1 MVLAG
6 REAAAGP
13 VLADLGSVSVAAIT
27 PPAGDA
33 EERSRPRGGT
43 RSLALPGLYYLLA
56 AFAVTMRLWRDP
68 ASLIVAANPYDGD
81 QFTWFFRYDAA
92 AIAHL
97 HLPALVTA
105 GMNAPQ
111 GVNLMWNTPMMLAGV
126 LLAPVTLVAGPQ
138 VSLTALMTL
147 GFAGSALAMCF
158 VLRRWDASMTAA
170 AAGGLVYG
178 FSPALVQSA
187 QGHYDLQFAVLPP
200 LIVHA
205 TVRLA
210 TGRCGTGPRSAARS
224 GAWLGL
230 LTAAQIFL
238 NEELLFYSAVAAA
251 VVLAVLAASR
261 PPAAAWRLGAVT
273 TGTVTAVA
281 VTAVLA
287 GYPLWVQFLGPLRQ
301 HGSPFT
307 MDFYKNDLAGFVLPS
322 SAMLLHSRGSAAF
335 AAAFQGKLPEYLA
348 YLGWPMLIV
357 LAATAMWFWRL
368 LTIRAAAVTFAVLE
382 VLSLGGTLLADG
394 HEHAWFALPWY
405 WLQSLPVTGSAIPDR
420 FSIIADGAAAA
431 TAAFGLDAARERWPG
446 TRHPAHSARRPAGRW
461 AIPLVALAA
470 IAPIV
475 PRPLPTGSGS
485 PVPAG
490 WTAVFTALRL
500 PAGARVLVV
509 PIAESS
515 FTEPLR
521 WQADTGVPSSMIGG
535 YFMGPNRSGKAATDG
550 SGLSPAALYL
560 NLLWARSPAGSTGS
574 AGSREAVRVPSYPQM
589 KAQIAAWDPAA
600 IVAVA
605 SVQSRLGHYLTGL
618 LGPPTVRAGAVL
630 GWRLGAALAVAARHA
645 VTGRS

>member
-1 MVLAG
+1 MVLAI
-6 REAAAGP
+6 REVAAGQL
-13 VLADLGSVSVAAIT
+13 LADRGSVSIVAIT
-27 PPAGDA
+27 PSAAVTAGRA
-33 EERSRPRGGT
+33 RPRGGMW
-43 RSLALPGLYYLLA
+43 SLGLAGLYYLLA

-68 ASLIVAANPYDGD
+68 ASRMVAANPYDGD
-81 QFTWFFRYDAA
+81 QFTWFFRYDATA
-92 AIAHL
+92 VAHL

-126 LLAPVTLVAGPQ
+126 LLSPVTLLYGPQ

-158 VLRRWDASMTAA
+158 VLHQWDASAIAA

-205 TVRLA
+205 AVRLA
-210 TGRCGTGPRSAARS
+210 AGSRGTGPRSAVRS

-261 PPAAAWRLGAVT
+261 PPAARRIGAVM
-273 TGTVTAVA
+273 TGAVSAVA

-287 GYPLWVQFLGPLRQ
+287 GYPLWVQFLGPLQ
-301 HGSPFT
+301 QYGSPFT
-307 MDFYKNDLAGFVLPS
+307 LDFYKNDLAGFVLPS

-357 LAATAMWFWRL
+357 LAATAMWFWHL
-368 LTIRAAAVTFAVLE
+368 LTIRATAVTFAVLE
-382 VLSLGGTLLADG
+382 MFSLGGTLLAGG
-394 HEHAWFALPWY
+394 HKHAWLALPWY

-420 FSIIADGAAAA
+420 FSIVADGAAAA
-431 TAAFGLDAARERWPG
+431 TVAFGLDATRRRWS
-446 TRHPAHSARRPAGRW
+446 AARRPAHAARRPAHAARRPAHAARRPAARW
-461 AIPLVALAA
+461 AIPLVALSA

-521 WQADTGVPSSMIGG
+521 WQADTGVPSSIIGG

-550 SGLSPAALYL
+550 SGLSSAALYL
-560 NLLWARSPAGSTGS
+560 NLVWARSS
-574 AGSREAVRVPSYPQM
+574 AGGAGNAASREAVRVPSAPQM
-589 KAQIAAWDPAA
+589 RAQIAAWDPAA
-600 IVAVA
+600 VVAVA
-605 SVQSRLGHYLTGL
+605 SVQSALGHYLTRL
-618 LGPPTVRAGAVL
+618 LGPPNVRAGGVL
-630 GWRLGAALAVAARHA
+630 GWRRHN
-645 VTGRS
+645 